1 MLVKN
6 KGMTVKTGLDGV
18 DKILLGGLRPGTVT
32 EVSLLGLLHDFSLYM
47 TTYQIWEGKPTSS
60 GTHPLP
66 PENQKSTHFWALSS
80 TRRLCSKENFNI
92 Q

>member
-32 EVSLLGLLHDFSLYM
+32 EVSLLGLLHDLY
-47 TTYQIWEGKPTSS
+47 SF
-60 GTHPLP
+60 THAINDRLVCLTVATMLLP
-66 PENQKSTHFWALSS
+66 CTLH
-80 TRRLCSKENFNI
+80 CCV
-92 Q
+92 